1 MKVLIVDDHAVV
13 RQGIKQI
20 LTEMSEPVEIGEA
33 GNGGDA
39 IRMLRD
45 GDWDMVLL
53 DIGLPGKNGV
63 EVLKQI
69 KTEWKKLPVLM
80 LSMYPEDQYALRAI
94 RAGASGYMTKESAPD
109 ELLSAISK
117 VKNGGRYIS
126 AEVAE
131 KLVFELDDSSD
142 ELPHQGLSDREFEV
156 LRLIA
161 SGKTVSEIAELLSLS
176 VKTISTYRSRILEKM
191 KMKHNAELT
200 HYALKHE
207 LVE

>member
-13 RQGIKQI
+13 RQGIRQI
-20 LTEMSEPVEIGEA
+20 LTEMSETVGIGEA

-39 IRMLRD
+39 IRLLRED
-45 GDWDMVLL
+45 SWDIVLL

-69 KTEWKKLPVLM
+69 KSEWKKLPVLM

-94 RAGASGYMTKESAPD
+94 RAGAAGYMTKESAPD
-109 ELLSAISK
+109 ELLTAISK

-126 AEVAE
+126 GEVAE

-142 ELPHQGLSDREFEV
+142 ALPHQSLSDREFEV
-156 LRLIA
+156 LRMIA
-161 SGKTVSEIAELLSLS
+161 SGKTVSEIAEMLSLS

-200 HYALKHE
+200 HYALKHQ